1 MNKNSLV
8 ILDKNRIIS
17 ASNFQIRIYD
27 SKKLIKT
34 IPSYLIQDVVL
45 HIDNNIKPS
54 FLKLCSKLKI
64 PIHFINKN
72 GKYYG
77 SYFNGNSKN
86 ILLREAQYNRRL
98 DSNFVLNLSLNIV
111 IGKRNSQLWVLK
123 SIDRKL
129 DLPNINLNN
138 SLNNSY
144 SKNIIL
150 GIEGTIAQSY
160 WSKFGLLIKNKDF
173 TFYNRVK
180 NPPRDEINSL
190 LSYGYVL
197 LLSKIITNLLI
208 VGLDPFMGFYHETNY
223 RRPSL
228 ALDMMEEF
236 RPIAVD
242 KFVLN
247 LINNRRIKKEDFE
260 NYYGVYFLKKGPRL
274 FFIKEWLNW
283 WYKKQFY
290 VKKMRERLTLNEL
303 SLYQIRILAK
313 TLVGEIENY
322 IPLNIRGSA

>member
-8 ILDKNRIIS
+8 ILDKNKTIS
-17 ASNFQIRIYD
+17 ANNYQVRIYNENNLVK
-27 SKKLIKT
+27 SL
-34 IPSYLIQDVVL
+34 PVGLIQDVII

-54 FLKLCSKLKI
+54 FFKLCSKLKI

-77 SYFNGNSKN
+77 LYYVGNSKN
-86 ILLREAQYNRRL
+86 IFLRESQYKKRL
-98 DSNFVLNLSLNIV
+98 DIDFVVNFSKAIV

-123 SIDRKL
+123 SIDKKAN
-129 DLPNINLNN
+129 LPNINFNDL
-138 SLNNSY
+138 Y
-144 SKNIIL
+144 SKDSIL

-160 WSKFGLLIKNKDF
+160 WAKFSSIIKNKDF
-173 TFYNRVK
+173 KFIHRTK

-197 LLSKIITNLLI
+197 LVSKTITNLLL
-208 VGLDPFMGFYHETNY
+208 VGLDPFMGFYHEINY
-223 RRPSL
+223 KRPSL

-260 NYYGVYFLKKGPRL
+260 NHYSVYFLKKKPRT
-274 FFIKEWLNW
+274 FFIKEWLDW

-290 VKKMRERLTLNEL
+290 IKQFKEKLTLNEL

-313 TLVGEIENY
+313 ALVGELENY
-322 IPLNIRGSA
+322 VPLNIRGSI